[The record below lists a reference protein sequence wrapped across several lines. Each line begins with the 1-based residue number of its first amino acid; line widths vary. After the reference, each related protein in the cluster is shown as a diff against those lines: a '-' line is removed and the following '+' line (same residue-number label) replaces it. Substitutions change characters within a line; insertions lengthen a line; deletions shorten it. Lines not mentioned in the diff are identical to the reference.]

1 MAKNGFS
8 YSKLIN
14 FLINYWFIIKNCW
27 RSEND
32 FKKKKIKS
40 GKKREQDERR
50 ENKNT
55 EVKEK
60 VDNLQ
65 EMWVL
70 G

>member
-1 MAKNGFS
+1 M
-8 YSKLIN
+8 
-14 FLINYWFIIKNCW
+14 
-27 RSEND
+27 
-32 FKKKKIKS
+32 
-40 GKKREQDERR
+40 KREQDERR

>member
-1 MAKNGFS
+1 M
-8 YSKLIN
+8 
-14 FLINYWFIIKNCW
+14 
-27 RSEND
+27 
-32 FKKKKIKS
+32 
-40 GKKREQDERR
+40 KREQDERR
-50 ENKNT
+50 KNKNT

>member
-1 MAKNGFS
+1 MT
-8 YSKLIN
+8 L
-14 FLINYWFIIKNCW
+14 
-27 RSEND
+27 R
-32 FKKKKIKS
+32 KKKIKS